1 MSLRDFG
8 PNELMFLLLATRWT
22 ILLALITFVGG
33 GVLGLVV
40 AAIRVAPAKPLRWLA
55 IGYIQFFMGTPILIQ
70 LFMIYYGSSF
80 LGYRPDVWFAA
91 ALTFCLNAGAFFG
104 EIFRGSI
111 EAIPKGQWEASTA
124 LGFRFLRTLAA
135 GHRPAGRAADAAA
148 DGRLHGADR
157 EDDVGGVA
165 DRSDRTRA
173 RRDAG
178 EHHHLPAGDGVRH
191 RVADLFRA
199 VLAAVA
205 LRRLPRAPLR
215 GRSDAQGR
223 AAGDVGRLI
232 YLTLENAVGCR
243 NELLMLATICPSFS
257 LSLRAAIHS
266 GSAMNAPHRFS
277 RSARDS
283 QASR

>member
-33 GVLGLVV
+33 GVLGLAV

-80 LGYRPDVWFAA
+80 LGYRPDVWVAA

-124 LGFRFLRTLAA
+124 LGFRFLRTLRLVIVPQAVRLMLPPTVGFMVQIVKTTSVA
-135 GHRPAGRAADAAA
+135 SLIGLTELARAATQVNTITFQPVMVF
-148 DGRLHGADR
+148 GT
-157 EDDVGGVA
+157 V
-165 DRSDRTRA
+165 S
-173 RRDAG
+173 
-178 EHHHLPAGDGVRH
+178 
-191 RVADLFRA
+191 
-199 VLAAVA
+199 
-205 LRRLPRAPLR
+205 
-215 GRSDAQGR
+215 
-223 AAGDVGRLI
+223 LI
-232 YLTLENAVGCR
+232 YFALCWPLSLYAAYLERRFAVGVTR
-243 NELLMLATICPSFS
+243 KVEPLVMSVA
-257 LSLRAAIHS
+257 
-266 GSAMNAPHRFS
+266 
-277 RSARDS
+277 
-283 QASR
+283 